1 MKNYSCLAESLFQT
15 RFIACLAEELE
26 SWIKMLENILVV
38 YLVFVNIA
46 AFGMY
51 GIDKQKAIRK
61 QWRIPEAQ
69 LLAVAAIGGSA
80 GALLGMQFFHHKI
93 RKWKFRLGVP
103 LILAAQLILWRV
115 LQ

>member
-1 MKNYSCLAESLFQT
+1 
-15 RFIACLAEELE
+15 
-26 SWIKMLENILVV
+26 MLENILFV
-38 YLVFVNIA
+38 YLIIINIV

-51 GIDKQKAIRK
+51 GIDKQKAIKK

-80 GALLGMQFFHHKI
+80 GALLGMQFFHHKT

-103 LILAAQLILWRV
+103 LILAVQLILWRV

>member
-1 MKNYSCLAESLFQT
+1 
-15 RFIACLAEELE
+15 
-26 SWIKMLENILVV
+26 MLENILVV

-69 LLAVAAIGGSA
+69 LLAVVECS
-80 GALLGMQFFHHKI
+80 FFIIKPESGNSVWVC
-93 RKWKFRLGVP
+93 R
-103 LILAAQLILWRV
+103 
-115 LQ
+115 

>member
-1 MKNYSCLAESLFQT
+1 
-15 RFIACLAEELE
+15 
-26 SWIKMLENILVV
+26 MLENILVV
-38 YLVFVNIA
+38 YLIIINII

-51 GIDKQKAIRK
+51 GVDKQKAIKK

-80 GALLGMQFFHHKI
+80 GALFGMQFFHHKT

-103 LILAAQLILWRV
+103 LILAVQLILWRV

>member
-1 MKNYSCLAESLFQT
+1 
-15 RFIACLAEELE
+15 
-26 SWIKMLENILVV
+26 MLENILVV
-38 YLVFVNIA
+38 YLIIMNIA

-80 GALLGMQFFHHKI
+80 GALLGMQFFHHKT

-103 LILAAQLILWRV
+103 LILAVQLIVWKML
-115 LQ
+115 L

>member
-1 MKNYSCLAESLFQT
+1 
-15 RFIACLAEELE
+15 
-26 SWIKMLENILVV
+26 MLENILVV

-93 RKWKFRLGVP
+93 RKWKFRL
-103 LILAAQLILWRV
+103 AAQLILWRV

>member
-1 MKNYSCLAESLFQT
+1 
-15 RFIACLAEELE
+15 
-26 SWIKMLENILVV
+26 MLENILVV

-80 GALLGMQFFHHKI
+80 GALLGTKLFLDSKKQNCLRERTEKRRWEFG
-93 RKWKFRLGVP
+93 RTGYRECSSGDCP
-103 LILAAQLILWRV
+103 GNSG
-115 LQ
+115 

>member
-1 MKNYSCLAESLFQT
+1 MIQ
-15 RFIACLAEELE
+15 
-26 SWIKMLENILVV
+26 NILTV
-38 YLVFVNIA
+38 YLAAMNII

-69 LLAVAAIGGSA
+69 LLVVAAIGGSA
-80 GALLGMQFFHHKI
+80 GALLGMQFFYHKT

-103 LILAAQLILWRV
+103 LILAVQLILWRV
-115 LQ
+115 LL

>member
-1 MKNYSCLAESLFQT
+1 
-15 RFIACLAEELE
+15 
-26 SWIKMLENILVV
+26 MLQNVLSI
-38 YLVFVNIA
+38 YLIIINVI
-46 AFGMY
+46 AFGLY

-80 GALLGMQFFHHKI
+80 GALLGMQFFHHKT
-93 RKWKFRLGVP
+93 RKWKFRIGVP
-103 LILAAQLILWRV
+103 LILAVQLILWRV

>member
-1 MKNYSCLAESLFQT
+1 
-15 RFIACLAEELE
+15 
-26 SWIKMLENILVV
+26 MLENILVV

-80 GALLGMQFFHHKI
+80 GALLGMQFFHHKTRKYVFTI
-93 RKWKFRLGVP
+93 R
-103 LILAAQLILWRV
+103 LW
-115 LQ
+115 LLCMASASCL

>member
-1 MKNYSCLAESLFQT
+1 
-15 RFIACLAEELE
+15 
-26 SWIKMLENILVV
+26 MLENILVG
-38 YLVFVNIA
+38 YLVIVNII

-51 GIDKQKAIRK
+51 GVDKQKAIKK

-69 LLAVAAIGGSA
+69 LLAVAVIGGSA
-80 GALLGMQFFHHKI
+80 GTLLGMQFFHHKT

-103 LILAAQLILWRV
+103 LILAVQLILWRV

>member
-1 MKNYSCLAESLFQT
+1 
-15 RFIACLAEELE
+15 
-26 SWIKMLENILVV
+26 MLENILVV

-80 GALLGMQFFHHKI
+80 GALLGMQFFHHKTK
-93 RKWKFRLGVP
+93 KWKFRIGVP
-103 LILAAQLILWRV
+103 VILAVQLILWRM

>member
-1 MKNYSCLAESLFQT
+1 
-15 RFIACLAEELE
+15 
-26 SWIKMLENILVV
+26 MLENILFV
-38 YLVFVNIA
+38 YLIIINII

-51 GIDKQKAIRK
+51 GIDKQKAIKK

-80 GALLGMQFFHHKI
+80 GALLGIQFFHHKT

>member
-1 MKNYSCLAESLFQT
+1 
-15 RFIACLAEELE
+15 
-26 SWIKMLENILVV
+26 MLENILVV
-38 YLVFVNIA
+38 YLIIINIV

-51 GIDKQKAIRK
+51 GIDKQKAIKK

-80 GALLGMQFFHHKI
+80 GALLGMQFFHHKT
-93 RKWKFRLGVP
+93 RKWKFGLGVP
-103 LILAAQLILWRV
+103 LILAVQLILWRF

>member
-1 MKNYSCLAESLFQT
+1 
-15 RFIACLAEELE
+15 
-26 SWIKMLENILVV
+26 MLENILVG
-38 YLVFVNIA
+38 YLVIVNII

-51 GIDKQKAIRK
+51 GIDKQKAIKK

-80 GALLGMQFFHHKI
+80 GALLGMQFFHHKT

-103 LILAAQLILWRV
+103 LILAVQLILWRF

>member
-1 MKNYSCLAESLFQT
+1 MKIKSDPLLHLKTKCGKVNLSCF
-15 RFIACLAEELE
+15 C
-26 SWIKMLENILVV
+26 IL
-38 YLVFVNIA
+38 
-46 AFGMY
+46 
-51 GIDKQKAIRK
+51 QK
-61 QWRIPEAQ
+61 RISTAPEAQ

>member
-1 MKNYSCLAESLFQT
+1 
-15 RFIACLAEELE
+15 
-26 SWIKMLENILVV
+26 MLENILVV
-38 YLVFVNIA
+38 YLIIINIV

-51 GIDKQKAIRK
+51 GIDKQKAIKK
-61 QWRIPEAQ
+61 QWRIPEAK

-80 GALLGMQFFHHKI
+80 GALLGMQFFHHKT

-103 LILAAQLILWRV
+103 LILAVQLILWRF

>member
-1 MKNYSCLAESLFQT
+1 
-15 RFIACLAEELE
+15 
-26 SWIKMLENILVV
+26 MLENILVV
-38 YLVFVNIA
+38 YLIIVNTI

-51 GIDKQKAIRK
+51 GVDKQKAIKK

-80 GALLGMQFFHHKI
+80 GALLGMQFFHHKT

-103 LILAAQLILWRV
+103 LILAVQLILWRV

>member
-1 MKNYSCLAESLFQT
+1 
-15 RFIACLAEELE
+15 
-26 SWIKMLENILVV
+26 MLENMLVV
-38 YLVFVNIA
+38 YLVLVNIA
-46 AFGMY
+46 AFGM
-51 GIDKQKAIRK
+51 DKQKAIRK

-80 GALLGMQFFHHKI
+80 GALLGMQFFHHKT

>member
-1 MKNYSCLAESLFQT
+1 
-15 RFIACLAEELE
+15 
-26 SWIKMLENILVV
+26 MLENILGG
-38 YLVFVNIA
+38 YLVIVNII

-51 GIDKQKAIRK
+51 GVDKQKAIKK

-80 GALLGMQFFHHKI
+80 GALLGMQFFHHKT

-103 LILAAQLILWRV
+103 LILAVQLILWRF

>member
-1 MKNYSCLAESLFQT
+1 MAGK
-15 RFIACLAEELE
+15 LE

-93 RKWKFRLGVP
+93 RKWTGRDTVEQTDL
-103 LILAAQLILWRV
+103 
-115 LQ
+115 

>member
-1 MKNYSCLAESLFQT
+1 
-15 RFIACLAEELE
+15 
-26 SWIKMLENILVV
+26 MLENILVV

-61 QWRIPEAQ
+61 QWSIPDTQ
-69 LLAVAAIGGSA
+69 LLAVGAVGDYA

>member
-1 MKNYSCLAESLFQT
+1 MVQ
-15 RFIACLAEELE
+15 
-26 SWIKMLENILVV
+26 NILIV
-38 YLVFVNIA
+38 YLIAINIIAFVI
-46 AFGMY
+46 Y

-80 GALLGMQFFHHKI
+80 GALLGMQFFHHKT

-103 LILAAQLILWRV
+103 LLLAVQLIVWRI
-115 LQ
+115 LM

>member
-1 MKNYSCLAESLFQT
+1 
-15 RFIACLAEELE
+15 
-26 SWIKMLENILVV
+26 MLENILVV

-80 GALLGMQFFHHKI
+80 GAGCAVNS
-93 RKWKFRLGVP
+93 GSAVDTVES
-103 LILAAQLILWRV
+103 LAV
-115 LQ
+115 DGG

>member
-1 MKNYSCLAESLFQT
+1 
-15 RFIACLAEELE
+15 
-26 SWIKMLENILVV
+26 MLENILFV
-38 YLVFVNIA
+38 YLIIINII

-51 GIDKQKAIRK
+51 GIDKQKAIKK

-80 GALLGMQFFHHKI
+80 GALLGMQFFHHKT

-103 LILAAQLILWRV
+103 LILAVQLILWRV